1 MCVQIILLRHTVFE
15 CYPICLNT
23 PLFLGHPVDQN
34 TKNLSVNIIKNTNTC
49 VIWADFATINIY
61 GWICSYLWTSQTF
74 CAIVH
79 VSWKEYQ
86 TPSLVHDV
94 AVLFDRFSP
103 KSCVQGLTLQN
114 VTHGL
119 RQPTF
124 NRPLYAHLTQPDDNN
139 DGIICQYIY
148 L

>member
-1 MCVQIILLRHTVFE
+1 MKFTGFYFE
-15 CYPICLNT
+15 MPEYFICN
-23 PLFLGHPVDQN
+23 
-34 TKNLSVNIIKNTNTC
+34 
-49 VIWADFATINIY
+49 
-61 GWICSYLWTSQTF
+61 QTF

-79 VSWKEYQ
+79 VSWEEYQ
-86 TPSLVHDV
+86 TTSLVHGV
-94 AVLFDRFSP
+94 AVLFYRFSP

-139 DGIICQYIY
+139 DGIIYQYIY
-148 L
+148 LKTTTYKAF